1 MPIKYI
7 PYLPETIEGQ
17 AILNNFFRTRRV
29 LKHNGSEKATERI
42 RRGMPLYEVEILEE
56 VKPENSISRNDQTS
70 PTDEAGKNL
79 LIRGECLSA
88 CAYLKDQGTKIDLVY
103 IDPPFASGADY
114 AKKIYL
120 RRNPHL
126 TQQLAAAEEQLTL
139 DEMQAFE
146 EKMYGDIWNKEDY
159 LNWMY
164 ENLQAI
170 KSVMSETASIYV
182 HLDWHIGHYVK
193 ILLDEVFGEDN
204 FRNEIVWK
212 RSTAHS
218 DSSGFANLHDTIFY
232 YSLSEDFYFD
242 IQFETYRDDYVKTYY
257 RHKDKKGVFLD
268 RDLSAKG
275 LKGRGYYYAWK
286 GKDGYWRC
294 PIETMERYEKEDRLY
309 YTENKT
315 PRYKQYMEEMPGTPV
330 QDLWTNIYAVNS
342 QAQERVEYATQ
353 KPEALLERIINA
365 SSDKGMTVADFF
377 GGSGVTA
384 AVAHRLGRRFVH
396 ADVGLNSIQTA
407 RDRLR
412 AAGAAFAVR
421 EVKDGVSLFR
431 NPQQTND
438 KLQTLIPGFARN
450 TATLDRAFWA
460 GSLQDSKLG
469 MIPVYLPDLKDHT
482 QKVLDVPRL
491 NKMLNEAL
499 PPLMD
504 MGVKKAVV
512 YYVDMEDEKE
522 ITAFIKD
529 YNLTE
534 VELELRDLKEVLDE
548 VTLNDEAEYETS
560 PDGLTLTISRF
571 HSDRL
576 AQKINEYNQRKGVQP
591 KKEAATLFDDD
602 LDAATRPKH
611 AFKPIQFSDS
621 GLELIEYMSLDCTAP
636 EGIWHSDEEIKI
648 DKKGFVIRNGK
659 KTKAFWDGKI
669 TGKKTPLRLKIR
681 NIAGDESVWMLEK

>member
-29 LKHNGSEKATERI
+29 LKYNGSEKATERI

-56 VKPENSISRNDQTS
+56 VKPENSISQNGQTS

-88 CAYLKDQGTKIDLVY
+88 CAYLKDQDTKIDLVY

-204 FRNEIVWK
+204 FRNEIVVRRTKKNIQETERLRSLNIATDSIYLYVINDDVTILPPK
-212 RSTAHS
+212 REFIKDERWHSFDAPNWSGNRPNLIYELFGKMPPPGRCWLRPEDGAGELIKNGRLRSHPKTGKPEYMLDASTDMSCDTLWDDISAYSFQS
-218 DSSGFANLHDTIFY
+218 D
-232 YSLSEDFYFD
+232 
-242 IQFETYRDDYVKTYY
+242 
-257 RHKDKKGVFLD
+257 
-268 RDLSAKG
+268 
-275 LKGRGYYYAWK
+275 
-286 GKDGYWRC
+286 
-294 PIETMERYEKEDRLY
+294 
-309 YTENKT
+309 
-315 PRYKQYMEEMPGTPV
+315 
-330 QDLWTNIYAVNS
+330 
-342 QAQERVEYATQ
+342 YATE
-353 KPEALLERIINA
+353 KNPDLLERIINA
-365 SSDKGMTVADFF
+365 SSDKGMVVADFF

-469 MIPVYLPDLKDHT
+469 MVPVYLPDLKDHT

-576 AQKINEYNQRKGVQP
+576 AQKINEYNQRKSVQP
-591 KKEAATLFDDD
+591 KKETTTLFDGD
-602 LDAATRPKH
+602 LDTTTSLKY

-648 DKKGFVIRNGK
+648 DKKGFVTRNGK

-681 NIAGDESVWMLEK
+681 NIAGDESVWILEK